1 LAPSRT
7 NGRAFFPCCLDCVL
21 VVLVLLAS
29 FIVLELL
36 FREKAFVSSE
46 EAAAD
51 PSPVGPGGSL
61 LVVMVVLSYYLLSI
75 V

>member
-1 LAPSRT
+1 ML
-7 NGRAFFPCCLDCVL
+7 
-21 VVLVLLAS
+21 LLAS

-36 FREKAFVSSE
+36 FREKDFVSFE

-61 LVVMVVLSYYLLSI
+61 LVVMVVLSYYLSSEYCLIALALTLLPIPTDCSI
-75 V
+75 VS